1 MIWLKRSANRRSA
14 SADRLERFFQPGTQP
29 DPTCI
34 AHQYSLHLLV
44 IAVVSLIFAMVS
56 VVPVILTI
64 SVAVPG
70 EDEKT
75 LS

>member
-1 MIWLKRSANRRSA
+1 
-14 SADRLERFFQPGTQP
+14 
-29 DPTCI
+29 
-34 AHQYSLHLLV
+34 V
-44 IAVVSLIFAMVS
+44 IADVSLIFAMVS

>member
-1 MIWLKRSANRRSA
+1 
-14 SADRLERFFQPGTQP
+14 
-29 DPTCI
+29 
-34 AHQYSLHLLV
+34 V

-64 SVAVPG
+64 PVAVPG